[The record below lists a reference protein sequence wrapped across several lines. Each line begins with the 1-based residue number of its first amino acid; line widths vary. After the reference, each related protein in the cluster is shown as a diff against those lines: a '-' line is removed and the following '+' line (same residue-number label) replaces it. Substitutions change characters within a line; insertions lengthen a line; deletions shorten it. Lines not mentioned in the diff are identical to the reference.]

1 MKPTLENLDQWL
13 FDSVEGNLSAEQQQ
27 LLDNFLASQPELL
40 LEQEMWKEANFSSG
54 PITFEP
60 KTALYRK
67 KQFAFKYYHA
77 AALLLL
83 LLGIVNFM
91 TYSEQSQNK
100 SNSSNDKASTLKIN
114 KPLPKQFKQFKQFN
128 LFKNPN
134 KRLSNHIIIASIEK
148 GLAPNLNVASNPQ
161 TMSSAGLYPTQ
172 LSLEEDKWVTKIN
185 YRFPELIGGYRTNHH
200 MESLAGIDVDFKS
213 NSSRHF
219 SKLQRINQ
227 FAQKELGLSNNQS
240 YDLLLPGQNNI
251 DANISSVGSQSQT
264 RFQSMSLGRSHIS
277 DEQAL
282 VGQQVSLD
290 GYARNLRSGLGMQA
304 NYMQYAN
311 GAITDY
317 EIGMIASPKVMLNRY
332 LVIEPA
338 VRLRMGARSVDAQKL
353 STIDFIEFQNADMR
367 TVDIDSTQG
376 IGRRLLYRDL
386 DIGLAI
392 QTPILFF
399 SAQLENV
406 FEHFDYAMGNQ
417 IEYTKSRAPQQLTLA
432 LGTQY
437 ASRNNKFRFSP
448 YLLYTNN
455 RLENQLNAGMQFNTQ
470 HWQFGL
476 SMSQNQQYQLSAGFF
491 GRHAAILVQSCQQQL
506 LTLNTPSYLHQLI
519 LRFYSQQSRQA
530 RRYIN
535 L

>member
-40 LEQEMWKEANFSSG
+40 LEQETWKQARFSSG

-67 KQFAFKYYHA
+67 KQFAFKYYYA
-77 AALLLL
+77 AALLLF

-100 SNSSNDKASTLKIN
+100 SKSSNAKASIFKIN
-114 KPLPKQFKQFKQFN
+114 KPITKKFNQAKQINQFN
-128 LFKNPN
+128 TEN
-134 KRLSNHIIIASIEK
+134 KHLSDQIKIASIISGFTSK
-148 GLAPNLNVASNPQ
+148 LNLASNLQ
-161 TMSSAGLYPTQ
+161 TLASTEQ
-172 LSLEEDKWVTKIN
+172 LRPEEGKWDAKLN
-185 YRFPELIGGYRTNHH
+185 YRIPELISGYRTDHH
-200 MESLAGIDVDFKS
+200 TESLAGIDVDFKS

-264 RFQSMSLGRSHIS
+264 RFQSMSFGRSHIS
-277 DEQAL
+277 NEQAML
-282 VGQQVSLD
+282 GQQFSLD
-290 GYARNLRSGLGMQA
+290 GYARNLRSGIGLQA
-304 NYMQYAN
+304 NCMQYAN

-338 VRLRMGARSVDAQKL
+338 LRLRMGARSVDAQKL
-353 STIDFIEFQNADMR
+353 STIDFIEFQNADLR

-386 DIGLAI
+386 DLGLAI

-399 SAQLENV
+399 SAQLKNV

-476 SMSQNQQYQLSAGFF
+476 SMSQNQQYQLSVGYF
-491 GRHAAILVQSCQQQL
+491 GRHAALLVQSCQQQL
-506 LTLNTPSYLHQLI
+506 QTLNTPSYMHQLT